1 MNYSQNL
8 SHLIS
13 FSCPAISMTTSSLE
27 NHPPQC
33 MLTWGLGTP
42 AEGTTDHTPL
52 GWLAETRNNLY
63 PLPSVAP
70 GDGGKINMKKIKMQ
84 MHNVEI
90 ERDKTII
97 KIMIT
102 LIM

>member
-1 MNYSQNL
+1 M
-8 SHLIS
+8 LI
-13 FSCPAISMTTSSLE
+13 
-27 NHPPQC
+27 
-33 MLTWGLGTP
+33 WGLGTP

-70 GDGGKINMKKIKMQ
+70 GDGGKINMKKINMQ
-84 MHNVEI
+84 MHNVDI

-97 KIMIT
+97 KIKIT
-102 LIM
+102 LIMKDERRLTQMKQQRGQ